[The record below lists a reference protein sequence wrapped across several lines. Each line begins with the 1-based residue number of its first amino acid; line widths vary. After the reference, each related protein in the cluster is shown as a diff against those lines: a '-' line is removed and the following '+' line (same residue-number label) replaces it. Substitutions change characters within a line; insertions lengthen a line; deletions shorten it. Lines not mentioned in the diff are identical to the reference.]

1 MSSATLQKPAGSR
14 IGVDVGGTFTDVVLA
29 LTDGRIYVN
38 KTTTTAGDPGEAV
51 AAGIASVL
59 QDANLDPKYVT
70 EVVHGTTVAS
80 NTILQKVGARTGL
93 LTTRGFR
100 DVLEIGRIRT
110 PGMFDLAWRK
120 PEPLVPRRWRL
131 EAIERI
137 GADAGIVTPLDESSV
152 RDAAGK
158 FLSEGIQAVAVC
170 FINSY
175 VNDVHERRAA
185 AILRECAPSLLVT
198 ASCEVLPE
206 IKEYERTSTAVVNAY
221 LLPAMR
227 GYLSS
232 LAERLSGLGV
242 TAPIQVMASNGGMVG
257 IETARDRPVFAV
269 GSGPAGGVAGASRLG
284 PAIGSSD
291 LIVFDM
297 GGTTA
302 KAAIVEAGEPQIVTE
317 YEFRDGISTPSRFTK
332 GGGYMLKVP
341 AIDIAEVGSG
351 GGSIARIDAGGLL
364 LVGPESAGGDPGP
377 ACYGRGT
384 RQPTVTDAN
393 MVLGFLNPHFLA
405 GGSLVVDAELA
416 RRAIEQHVADPLGLS
431 VDDAAH
437 GIRQV
442 ANVNMA
448 RAIRAVTIERGKDPR
463 DLALMAFGGGGPVH
477 AVDVA
482 RFLGIRQ
489 VLISPVSGVFSA
501 AGMLAAESVH
511 EFVRPLLKPL
521 FRVCAHEVRDVQDAM
536 AGEGRAALAGEG
548 YDPDAVQFR
557 YAADVRY
564 VGQSSQLTVSMPDG
578 AHGADGLRR
587 AFEKLYLETFGYVA
601 DGEPIELVNLR
612 LSALGT
618 AGGRLAF
625 SGLSL
630 DARALAGGSGERLVS
645 FSRGSPRTVARLVPR
660 AAVDDGPIAG
670 PAIIESY
677 DTTVVVPPNCT
688 ARAAGCGCI
697 AIDREADDE

>member
-1 MSSATLQKPAGSR
+1 MSSATLQQRAGSR

-29 LTDGRIYVN
+29 LADGRIYVN
-38 KTTTTAGDPGEAV
+38 KTTTTANDPGEAV

-59 QDANLDPKYVT
+59 QDASLDPKHVT

-152 RDAAGK
+152 RDAARK
-158 FLSEGIQAVAVC
+158 FLSEGIQAAAVC

-175 VNDVHERRAA
+175 ANDVHERRAA

-227 GYLSS
+227 GYLSR
-232 LAERLSGLGV
+232 LAERLSELGV

-384 RQPTVTDAN
+384 KQPTVTDAN

-405 GGSLVVDAELA
+405 GGSLAVDAELA
-416 RRAIEQHVADPLGLS
+416 RRAIEEHVASPLGLS
-431 VDDAAH
+431 VEDAAH

-482 RFLGIRQ
+482 QLLGIHQ
-489 VLISPVSGVFSA
+489 VLISPMSGVFSA
-501 AGMLAAESVH
+501 AGMLAAESMH
-511 EFVRPLLKPL
+511 EFVRPLLKPV
-521 FRVCAHEVRDVQDAM
+521 FSVSAHQVRDVQESM
-536 AGEGRAALAGEG
+536 AEEGRAALAGEG
-548 YDPDAVQFR
+548 YDPDAVEFR

-564 VGQSSQLTVSMPDG
+564 AGQSSQLTVPMPND
-578 AHGADGLRR
+578 AHDVDGLRHS
-587 AFEKLYLETFGYVA
+587 FEKLYFETFGYVA
-601 DGEPIELVNLR
+601 KGEPIELVNLR
-612 LSALGT
+612 VSALGT
-618 AGGRLAF
+618 ASSRLAF
-625 SGLSL
+625 SGLRL

-645 FSRGSPRTVARLVPR
+645 FSRGSLRTMTRLVPR
-660 AAVDDGPIAG
+660 AAIDDGPIAG

-677 DTTVVVPPNCT
+677 DTTVVVPPNCS
-688 ARAAGCGCI
+688 ARAAGSGCI
-697 AIDREADDE
+697 AIDMGGNDE

>member
-1 MSSATLQKPAGSR
+1 MSLGAPNKVAGSR

-29 LTDGRIYVN
+29 LPDGHIYVN
-38 KTTTTAGDPGEAV
+38 KTTTTPHDPGESV
-51 AAGIASVL
+51 VAGIASVL
-59 QDANLDPKYVT
+59 REAHLDPRDVA

-110 PGMFDLAWRK
+110 PGMFNLAWRK

-131 EAIERI
+131 EASERI
-137 GADAGIVTPLDESSV
+137 GSDGEIVTPLDESSV
-152 RDAAGK
+152 RGAAEK
-158 FLSEGIQAVAVC
+158 FLSEGVEAIAIC

-175 VNDVHERRAA
+175 VNDAHERRAA
-185 AILRECAPSLLVT
+185 AILRECAPSLLTT

-227 GYLSS
+227 GYLSR
-232 LAERLSGLGV
+232 LTERLSELGV
-242 TAPIQVMASNGGMVG
+242 NAPVQVMASNGGMVG
-257 IETARDRPVFAV
+257 IYTARDRPVFAV
-269 GSGPAGGVAGASRLG
+269 GSGPAGGVAGAARLG

-317 YEFRDGISTPSRFTK
+317 YEFRDGISTPSRFVK
-332 GGGYMLKVP
+332 GAGYMLKVP
-341 AIDIAEVGSG
+341 SIDIAEVGSG

-364 LVGPESAGGDPGP
+364 VVGPESAGGDPGP

-384 RQPTVTDAN
+384 TQPTVTDAN
-393 MVLGFLNPHFLA
+393 MVLGFLNQHSLA
-405 GGSLVVDAELA
+405 GGSLAVDATLA
-416 RRAIEQHVADPLGLS
+416 RRAVEDHVAGPLGLT
-431 VDDAAH
+431 VEDAAH

-463 DLALMAFGGGGPVH
+463 DLALMAFGGGGPLH
-477 AVDVA
+477 AIDVA
-482 RFLGIRQ
+482 QLLGIRR

-501 AGMLAAESVH
+501 AGMLAAETVH
-511 EFVRPLLKPL
+511 EFVRSLLVPL
-521 FRVCAHEVRDVQDAM
+521 FAVSAHVVQDALEGM
-536 AGEGRAALAGEG
+536 ANEGRVALAREG
-548 YDPDAVQFR
+548 YDTGAAQFR
-557 YAADVRY
+557 YAADMRY
-564 VGQSSQLTVSMPDG
+564 SGQSSQLTVPISG
-578 AHGADGLRR
+578 VAHDVDGLR
-587 AFEKLYLETFGYVA
+587 AVFERVYLETFGYIA
-601 DGEPIELVNLR
+601 KGEPIELVNLR
-612 LSALGT
+612 LSAIGT
-618 AGGRLAF
+618 AASRLVF
-625 SGLSL
+625 GDLRLS
-630 DARALAGGSGERLVS
+630 ARALAGESGKRQVS
-645 FSRGSPRTVARLVPR
+645 FARGSPRIPTRLVPR
-660 AAVDDGPIAG
+660 AAVEQGPIAG

-677 DTTVVVPPNCT
+677 DTTVVVPPNCS

-697 AIDREADDE
+697 AIDMGDG